1 MIITQKVGD
10 GLSPFFNPKT
20 YMGREKM
27 ADEILNEENDE
38 QETGMVTLS
47 EAKAYLR
54 VDSSYEDPLITSLL
68 ASACSICM
76 DVGRLTPAEW
86 SSIADYT
93 ETNRKNLIIQS
104 GEYCKHE
111 ILCMKEILR
120 VGVFYTLGYLYEHR
134 EEADHHDLVLTLR
147 NLLFSVREG
156 VI

>member
-1 MIITQKVGD
+1 
-10 GLSPFFNPKT
+10 
-20 YMGREKM
+20 M

-54 VDSSYEDPLITSLL
+54 VDSSYEDALISNLL

-134 EEADHHDLVLTLR
+134 EEADHHDLVMTLR

>member
-1 MIITQKVGD
+1 
-10 GLSPFFNPKT
+10 
-20 YMGREKM
+20 M

-38 QETGMVTLS
+38 QETGMVTLT

-54 VDSSYEDPLITSLL
+54 VDSSYEDPLISSLL
-68 ASACSICM
+68 VSACSICM
-76 DVGRLTPAEW
+76 DVGRLTPTEW
-86 SSIADYT
+86 SSIAGYMP
-93 ETNRKNLIIQS
+93 NSRKNLIIQS

-120 VGVFYTLGYLYEHR
+120 VGVFYALGYLYEHR

>member
-1 MIITQKVGD
+1 
-10 GLSPFFNPKT
+10 
-20 YMGREKM
+20 M

-54 VDSSYEDPLITSLL
+54 VDSSYEDALISNLL

-134 EEADHHDLVLTLR
+134 EEADHHDLVMTLR
-147 NLLFSVREG
+147 NLLFSIREG

>member
-1 MIITQKVGD
+1 
-10 GLSPFFNPKT
+10 
-20 YMGREKM
+20 M

-54 VDSSYEDPLITSLL
+54 VDSSYEDALISNLL

-76 DVGRLTPAEW
+76 DVGRLSPKEW
-86 SSIADYT
+86 NSIADYT

-134 EEADHHDLVLTLR
+134 EEADHHDLVMTLR
-147 NLLFSVREG
+147 NLLFSIREG

>member
-1 MIITQKVGD
+1 
-10 GLSPFFNPKT
+10 
-20 YMGREKM
+20 M

-86 SSIADYT
+86 SSIAAYT

>member
-1 MIITQKVGD
+1 MIITQMGD

>member
-1 MIITQKVGD
+1 
-10 GLSPFFNPKT
+10 
-20 YMGREKM
+20 M
-27 ADEILNEENDE
+27 ADEILNEDNNE

-54 VDSSYEDPLITSLL
+54 VDSSYEDALISNLL

-86 SSIADYT
+86 SSIACYSPT
-93 ETNRKNLIIQS
+93 SRKNLIIQS

-134 EEADHHDLVLTLR
+134 EEADHHDLVMTLR
-147 NLLFSVREG
+147 NLLFSIREG

>member
-1 MIITQKVGD
+1 
-10 GLSPFFNPKT
+10 
-20 YMGREKM
+20 M

-54 VDSSYEDPLITSLL
+54 VDSSYEDALISNLL

-147 NLLFSVREG
+147 NLLFSIREG

>member
-1 MIITQKVGD
+1 
-10 GLSPFFNPKT
+10 
-20 YMGREKM
+20 MGEEKM
-27 ADEILNEENDE
+27 ADEILNEENQNDE

-54 VDSSYEDPLITSLL
+54 VDSSYEDALISNLL

-76 DVGRLTPAEW
+76 DVGRLTPTEW
-86 SSIADYT
+86 NSIVDYT
-93 ETNRKNLIIQS
+93 TTSRKNLTIQS

-134 EEADHHDLVLTLR
+134 EEADHHDLVMTLR
-147 NLLFSVREG
+147 NLLFSIREG
-156 VI
+156 VM

>member
-1 MIITQKVGD
+1 
-10 GLSPFFNPKT
+10 
-20 YMGREKM
+20 M

>member
-1 MIITQKVGD
+1 MIITQMVGD

-27 ADEILNEENDE
+27 ADEILNEDNNE

-54 VDSSYEDPLITSLL
+54 VDSSYEDALISNLL

-86 SSIADYT
+86 SSIAGYMPT
-93 ETNRKNLIIQS
+93 SRKNLIIQS